1 MPESEVQRAVKDLS
15 PGLLA
20 MAAWGLVTGLAMVES
35 GLSTAHAVG
44 MSLLVYAGAAQL
56 ASLPLIAAGA
66 PLVLIWMSALVIN
79 LRFAIFAV
87 GQQSWMSDLPRAARL
102 AHGYFTTDIL
112 AVLSAHRAQAGW
124 PARALIRYF
133 RTGALLCWATW
144 QTSSMAGIF
153 LASYLRRGAS
163 GSARAGDSGPAD
175 AHDSVSSSRGL
186 CRCLSG
192 GLCPVQGP
200 SAQPRPVPRRA
211 AGGAGGG
218 RLSTTPSPCGANA
231 QVSEAWTWV
240 ALVGLG
246 LSTLVMRSGPLWL
259 ERPLQLTEAQRFALQ
274 MAPIGALA
282 AIVAPTLLMTDGA
295 VTMSLQDPRLWAVAS
310 AIAARLL
317 GRGLLTILLVSLL
330 AYGLARLILA
340 S

>member
-1 MPESEVQRAVKDLS
+1 MHSNEAQLKMPESEVQRAVKDLS

-112 AVLSAHRAQAGW
+112 AVFSAHRAQAGW

-153 LASYLRRGAS
+153 LAAYLPREEGLRVLPALAILALLMPMIQSRPALACVGVSAAAS
-163 GSARAGDSGPAD
+163 
-175 AHDSVSSSRGL
+175 VLFRGL
-186 CRCLSG
+186 PLNL
-192 GLCPVQGP
+192 GLFLAALLGVLAAVV
-200 SAQPRPVPRRA
+200 SRPRPRHAEP
-211 AGGAGGG
+211 
-218 RLSTTPSPCGANA
+218 TPK
-231 QVSEAWTWV
+231 
-240 ALVGLG
+240 
-246 LSTLVMRSGPLWL
+246 
-259 ERPLQLTEAQRFALQ
+259 
-274 MAPIGALA
+274 
-282 AIVAPTLLMTDGA
+282 
-295 VTMSLQDPRLWAVAS
+295 
-310 AIAARLL
+310 
-317 GRGLLTILLVSLL
+317 
-330 AYGLARLILA
+330 
-340 S
+340 